1 VFGNFIFD
9 VFDVDGWW
17 INMMMKLLGLDTLL
31 EALWRNFQFP
41 VCPRGKSQIRA
52 SQIE

>member
-17 INMMMKLLGLDTLL
+17 INMMMKLLGHRYLVGGTV
-31 EALWRNFQFP
+31 A
-41 VCPRGKSQIRA
+41 
-52 SQIE
+52 